1 MTSAVNII
9 VKQLEGVITI
19 PNRAIR
25 IRDGKRVVYRLVEG
39 TPEMVE
45 VELGSSSETISE
57 IVSDNIKIGDLII
70 LNPPADMQMGPG
82 GRPF

>member
-39 TPEMVE
+39 VPEIVE

-57 IVSDNIKIGDLII
+57 IVSDNIYIGDLII
-70 LNPPADMQMGPG
+70 LNPPADMQMGPS